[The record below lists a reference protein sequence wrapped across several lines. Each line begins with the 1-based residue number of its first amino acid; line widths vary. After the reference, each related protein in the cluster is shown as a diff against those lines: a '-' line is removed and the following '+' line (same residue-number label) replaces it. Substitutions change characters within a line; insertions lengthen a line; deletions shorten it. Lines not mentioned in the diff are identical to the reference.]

1 MPTTR
6 RPANTPDLSQR
17 LWRMR
22 RRHQHIDATLA
33 HAGAHWELAFWRND
47 RPVLVWR
54 YASADEARAE
64 AEVRRT
70 DLARAGWTSHW

>member
-1 MPTTR
+1 MC
-6 RPANTPDLSQR
+6 ADLQHR

-22 RRHQHIDATLA
+22 RRHQHIDATLSPA
-33 HAGAHWELAFWRND
+33 EGGWALAFLRND

-54 YASADEARAE
+54 YATRDAAIEEATSRQQ
-64 AEVRRT
+64 